1 MIRVGLLGCGTVGGG
16 VVRLLAKNQRAIA
29 ARVGA
34 PVVVARAAVRD
45 LDRARVPEIDRAV
58 LTTDASAVV
67 EADDIDVVL
76 ELMGGVDPTLALV
89 ERALAAGKQVVTA
102 NKMLLAQ
109 HGPKLLEAARS
120 RGVDLAF
127 EASVGGGIPV
137 IRALSQGL
145 AGDEIV
151 AVTGILNGTSN
162 FVLTRMQRDGASYDA
177 AVREAQELGYAEA
190 DPTLDVGGHDAAH
203 KLVVLSMLAFGV
215 RPPHGAIDTQ
225 GIEVLSP
232 TDHVMA
238 ARFGFAIKPLAVAVR
253 SAAGVSMRVGPELV
267 PLTDPLSSVGGVL
280 GAVAIEGA
288 ALGPCLLVG
297 RGAGE
302 LPTAVS
308 VVGDLIDLAA
318 AKRAQATG
326 RLTAALAPVREEAPL
341 ARSATSARHYLR
353 FSVYDRP
360 GVLARLTGALGEAR
374 VSIEQLVQQGGGQG
388 EGAAVEV
395 VVLTHRANDA
405 AVRQVVARLDGEDF
419 VARPCCALR
428 VAER

>member
-34 PVVVARAAVRD
+34 PVQVVRAVVRD
-45 LDRARVPEIDRAV
+45 LERARVPEIDRSV
-58 LTTDASAVV
+58 LTTDASSVV
-67 EADDIDVVL
+67 EAEDVDVVL
-76 ELMGGVDPTLALV
+76 ELMGGVDPTLSLV
-89 ERALAAGKQVVTA
+89 ERAIAAGKQVVTA

-109 HGPKLLEAARS
+109 HGPKLMDAARA

-151 AVTGILNGTSN
+151 GVTGILNGTSN
-162 FVLTRMQRDGASYDA
+162 FVLTRMQRDGASYEA
-177 AVREAQELGYAEA
+177 AVREAQALGYAEA

-203 KLVVLSMLAFGV
+203 KLVVLAMLAFGV
-215 RPPHGAIDTQ
+215 RPPHGAIETQ
-225 GIEVLSP
+225 GIDVLAA

-253 SAAGVSMRVGPELV
+253 SPAGVALRVGPELV

-318 AKRAQATG
+318 AKRANATG
-326 RLTAALAPVREEAPL
+326 RLTAALTPVREELPL
-341 ARSATSARHYLR
+341 PASATTGRHYLR
-353 FSVYDRP
+353 FSVFDRP

-405 AVRQVVARLDGEDF
+405 AVRQVVARLDAEDF